1 MKKILVLV
9 VLMSIFSV
17 MILGGI
23 IDEIKARG
31 YLIVGTE
38 ATFPPF
44 EYYNENNEIVGFDID
59 IAKKIADAL
68 GVKLKIVDTAFD
80 GLIPSLLTKKLDVVI
95 AGMTITKE
103 RAKVVS
109 FSDPY
114 FIAGQVIVIKKGNPP
129 IKDLNGLKG
138 KVVAVQLGT
147 TGDLVVSDL
156 KGLKEIRRFTKFTDA
171 FLELKNGRVDAV
183 VLDSAVAK
191 AYVLSNPDLEIT
203 SDVLSSE
210 QYGIAVRKEDKDLL
224 QFVNKVLED
233 MRKSPYDLLIEK
245 WFSK

>member
-1 MKKILVLV
+1 
-9 VLMSIFSV
+9 MSIFSV

-114 FIAGQVIVIKKGNPP
+114 FIAGQVIVIRKGNPP

-171 FLELKNGRVDAV
+171 FLELKNRRVDAV

>member
-1 MKKILVLV
+1 MKKVLVLV

>member
-1 MKKILVLV
+1 MKRMVILFVLS
-9 VLMSIFSV
+9 LMLMALTFGS
-17 MILGGI
+17 I
-23 IDEIKARG
+23 IDQIKERG

-59 IAKKIADAL
+59 IAKQIANAL
-68 GVKLKIVDTAFD
+68 GVNLKVVDIAFD
-80 GLIPSLLTKKLDVVI
+80 GLIPSLLTKKIDMVI
-95 AGMTITKE
+95 AGMTITNE
-103 RAKVVS
+103 RAKVVA

-114 FIAGQVIVIKKGNPP
+114 FTAGQVIVVKKGTKP
-129 IKDLNGLKG
+129 IRILEELKN

-147 TGDLVVSDL
+147 TGDLVVSNL
-156 KGLKEIRRFTKFTDA
+156 KGVKEIRRFAKFTDA
-171 FLELKNGRVDAV
+171 FLELKNRRVDAI

-191 AYVLSNPDLEIT
+191 AYVTLNPEFEIT

-210 QYGIAVRKEDKDLL
+210 KYGIAIRKEDKDLL
-224 QFVNKVLED
+224 QFVNKILAD
-233 MRKSPYDLLIEK
+233 MRKSPYDLLLEK

>member
-1 MKKILVLV
+1 
-9 VLMSIFSV
+9 MSIFSV

>member
-1 MKKILVLV
+1 MKKVLVLV

-114 FIAGQVIVIKKGNPP
+114 FIAGQVIVIRKGNPP

-171 FLELKNGRVDAV
+171 FLELKNRRVDAV

>member
-1 MKKILVLV
+1 MKKVLVLV

-114 FIAGQVIVIKKGNPP
+114 FIAGQVIVIRKGNPP

>member
-1 MKKILVLV
+1 MKRVVISFIL
-9 VLMSIFSV
+9 FSMFMV
-17 MILGGI
+17 FVFGGI
-23 IDEIKARG
+23 IDQIKERG

-59 IAKKIADAL
+59 IAKQIANAL
-68 GVKLKIVDTAFD
+68 GVKLKVIDTAFD
-80 GLIPSLLTKKLDVVI
+80 GLIPSLLTKKLDIVI
-95 AGMTITKE
+95 AGMTITEE
-103 RAKVVS
+103 RAKVVA

-114 FIAGQVIVIKKGNPP
+114 FTAGQVVVVRKNSEP
-129 IKDLNGLKG
+129 IRTLEELKG
-138 KVVAVQLGT
+138 KIVAVQLGT

-156 KGLKEIRRFTKFTDA
+156 KGVKEVRRFAKFTDA
-171 FLELKNGRVDAV
+171 FLELRNRRVDAV

-191 AYVLSNPDLEIT
+191 AYVMSNPDLEIT

-224 QFVNKVLED
+224 QFVNKVLAD
-233 MRKSPYDLLIEK
+233 MKKSPYDLLLEK